1 MNTREDCESWAAW
14 DSSECLVFRASGFGR
29 SVMIL
34 GSCFRV
40 EALGFAGSC

>member
-1 MNTREDCESWAAW
+1 MNTREDCESWA
-14 DSSECLVFRASGFGR
+14 ECLVFRASGFGR
-29 SVMIL
+29 GVMIL